1 MEEACLVQYC
11 CDPATNTSVTH
22 SAKDKSLTTKIGL
35 WKVPAT
41 SIPVPKRIKKIQIS
55 LESV

>member
-1 MEEACLVQYC
+1 LIQHC

-22 SAKDKSLTTKIGL
+22 SAKDKSLATKIGL

-41 SIPVPKRIKKIQIS
+41 SIPVPKRIKEIQIS
-55 LESV
+55 VESG